1 MMDRNIN
8 VIKKLNYFLATKKI
22 PNIIFHGASG
32 TGKRTIVNK
41 FLSDIY
47 GGDKSKVKNNVMM
60 VNCSHGKGI
69 KFIRDELKFFAKTNI
84 QVNDIMFKSIVLFN
98 ADSLTI
104 DAQSALRRC
113 IELFSYNTR
122 FFIVVENKHKL
133 LNPILSRFCD
143 IYVPGF
149 DEDGDSINLHKKNI
163 VDMDNYKRIESL
175 KKHISEFEFENDFQL
190 SKIIDISTKLYE
202 NGFYARQLIENLGT
216 LTLRYSDVKLNEDL
230 LTMYFFKLKREFR
243 CEKMLLFYLLE
254 MIYSKKQISSNDC
267 IKNMLLI

>member
-1 MMDRNIN
+1 MIDRNIN
-8 VIKKLNYFLATKKI
+8 VITKLNYFLKTKKI

-32 TGKRTIVNK
+32 TGKRTIINE
-41 FLSDIY
+41 FLSNIY
-47 GGDKSKVKNNVMM
+47 GGDKLKLKNNVMM

-84 QVNDIMFKSIVLFN
+84 QLNDVMFKSIVLFN

-143 IYVPGF
+143 IFVPGF
-149 DEDGDSINLHKKNI
+149 DEDRETINLHKNNL
-163 VDMDNYKRIESL
+163 VDECNVNKVASL
-175 KKHISEFEFENDFQL
+175 KRYIVEFEFANNFQL
-190 SKIIDISTKLYE
+190 PNIIDFSTKLYE
-202 NGFYARQLIENLGT
+202 SGFYAKQLIENLGN
-216 LTLRYSDVKLNEDL
+216 LNLSYSDKELNEDL
-230 LTMYFFKLKREFR
+230 LIMFFYKLKREFR
-243 CEKMLLFYLLE
+243 CEKMLFFYILE
-254 MIYSKKQISSNDC
+254 IIYSKKQVSSNDC